1 LLYETELRQNGNMV
15 LSRPQRG
22 EVTIMVTDKSYVG
35 WFK

>member
-1 LLYETELRQNGNMV
+1 MV

-35 WFK
+35 WFE